1 MLEIIESLLNQLLTS
16 KLSSDLRIPLAELI
30 RLLKEYDYP
39 LCELVDVIS
48 ISIMLDYLLSS
59 EELIKAHEKFI
70 KKAFNTM
77 ADILS
82 DKLYVKIEPDIIS
95 LEDDFYRNIAPD
107 PKRFDDKLTEELKE
121 LIKDKLYK

>member
-48 ISIMLDYLLSS
+48 IGIMLDYLLSS

-70 KKAFNTM
+70 TKAFNTM